1 MVKWEKKWKWKKICL
16 NFILVPGHPV
26 LYMFATRPKKKK
38 YRIEIYVCVPF
49 EYWGSKCYS
58 QWGDTLQKKII
69 INTVHS
75 LKENE
80 RSGGSR

>member
-38 YRIEIYVCVPF
+38 NTESRFMYVFHSNIEVPSVIHN
-49 EYWGSKCYS
+49 GVIHC
-58 QWGDTLQKKII
+58 KKKLLLTQYI
-69 INTVHS
+69 
-75 LKENE
+75 L
-80 RSGGSR
+80 